1 MSSRTKTTPFEA
13 IYGHTPPPLLSYGDR
28 KTLNNEVESSL
39 KARDLAINALK
50 QNLFV
55 AQNRMKKMAN
65 LKRKEL
71 KLRVGEEVY
80 LKLRP
85 YRQRSLARKRSK
97 KLAPRFYGPYK
108 IIDEIWAVAYR
119 LKLPPEAAIHNV
131 FHISQLKPKLGNQ
144 QVVQHQHPMLTED
157 FELQLWPETVLGI
170 RWSKELGAN
179 EWLIKW
185 HGLPESEATWE
196 SVYQMNQ

>member
-1 MSSRTKTTPFEA
+1 
-13 IYGHTPPPLLSYGDR
+13 
-28 KTLNNEVESSL
+28 
-39 KARDLAINALK
+39 
-50 QNLFV
+50 
-55 AQNRMKKMAN
+55 MAD
-65 LKRKEL
+65 LKRREL

-85 YRQRSLARKRSK
+85 CRQRSLARKRSE

-108 IIDEIWAVAYR
+108 IIEEIGAVAYR
-119 LKLPPEAAIHNV
+119 LELPPEAAIHNV

-144 QVVQHQHPMLTED
+144 QVVQCQHPMLTED

-185 HGLPESEATWE
+185 QGLPGSEATWE
-196 SVYQMNQ
+196 STYQMNQQFPSFHLEDKVNVEPRGIVRPPIIHTYKRRGRMVNKHDSKDKEKGKE